1 MTHTTF
7 ILTNVFFNSLILL
20 ICLFY
25 FQVTCI
31 CNSLSLWCD
40 LRNVRQL
47 LKRSKTEEEE
57 LKQRC
62 KTLNAKNQRLRVEC
76 LRLRTAMQNYQR
88 RYDVAEQKMDLIPL
102 SLRNATSRSLPYLY
116 PIRTRS
122 LPTSLQNICLSGS
135 WLELDIY
142 SEVQDAVTEQVAS
155 GHALPRSDELEMSEI
170 GCNNER

>member
-1 MTHTTF
+1 
-7 ILTNVFFNSLILL
+7 
-20 ICLFY
+20 
-25 FQVTCI
+25 VTCI

-57 LKQRC
+57 LKKRY
-62 KTLNAKNQRLRVEC
+62 KTLNGKTQRLRVEC
-76 LRLRTAMQNYQR
+76 LRLRTAMHNYQR
-88 RYDVAEQKMDLIPL
+88 RYDVAQQKMEFIPS

-135 WLELDIY
+135 WLELDVY
-142 SEVQDAVTEQVAS
+142 SEVQDAVTRQ
-155 GHALPRSDELEMSEI
+155 GGDGQALPLDPEELELSEI
-170 GCNNER
+170 GRNDER

>member
-1 MTHTTF
+1 M
-7 ILTNVFFNSLILL
+7 
-20 ICLFY
+20 
-25 FQVTCI
+25 
-31 CNSLSLWCD
+31 
-40 LRNVRQL
+40 
-47 LKRSKTEEEE
+47 KRSKTEEEE

-88 RYDVAEQKMDLIPL
+88 RYDVAQQKMDVIPL

-135 WLELDIY
+135 WLELDVY
-142 SEVQDAVTEQVAS
+142 SEVQDAVTGQ
-155 GHALPRSDELEMSEI
+155 GGDGQALPLDPEEFELSEI
-170 GCNNER
+170 GRNDER